1 MTSKEN
7 PAGHGGLAGS
17 NIDDLACD
25 YTSPAVSQYT
35 DAMAGEIFGPLVAD
49 LAIVHIAAD
58 AVARGVALAAEDRP
72 RVALAVSRVRAA
84 MSAFD
89 GGRRHG

>member
-1 MTSKEN
+1 MTEEN
-7 PAGHGGLAGS
+7 SPRQAGGLTGGNS
-17 NIDDLACD
+17 NTIAVDSTA
-25 YTSPAVSQYT
+25 PAVSQYT

-58 AVARGVALAAEDRP
+58 AVARGAALTPDERKDAI
-72 RVALAVSRVRAA
+72 LAIARVRAA